1 MRCSAFRLDGVVR
14 KRLKG
19 LEGLSVADQ
28 TSREFANRC
37 GFSTHPDLLLAGSRK
52 LFNGSR
58 CQCGRLRSAETE
70 ARNRGPAGRYL
81 LAKLDTLP
89 RRHP

>member
-1 MRCSAFRLDGVVR
+1 MFSLVGVVR
-14 KRLKG
+14 KRIKG
-19 LEGLSVADQ
+19 LEGVSVAGQ

-37 GFSTHPDLLLAGSRK
+37 GFSTHLLLAGSRK
-52 LFNGSR
+52 LLNGSR
-58 CQCGRLRSAETE
+58 CQCGRLRSAETD
-70 ARNRGPAGRYL
+70 ARKRGPAGRYL

>member
-1 MRCSAFRLDGVVR
+1 MFSLVGVVR
-14 KRLKG
+14 KRIKG

-37 GFSTHPDLLLAGSRK
+37 GFSTHLLLAGSHK

-58 CQCGRLRSAETE
+58 CQCGRLRSAKID
-70 ARNRGPAGRYL
+70 ARKRSPAGRYL